1 MKIAVL
7 PADNAVRVERDRV
20 RSSVYLLMLSFAAI
34 YFLIWPIWRA
44 QFLIEIWFTEA
55 WNAYLQDAAVSGQ
68 GLYPAPDGLVGNT
81 YPPLSFYAVG
91 YLGRIFGDNLFVGRA
106 LSLVALA
113 ALGIEIF
120 VAVRLLVADRTAA
133 AVGALWYLAI
143 MAHNST
149 TYVGANDPQIA
160 GEAIMGAALVWF
172 LARQRD
178 GKSATS
184 PLLLMVVGGFWKHNI
199 IGIPV
204 TAMAWLFIN
213 HGRRAIGPA
222 LISAAAALAGLAAC
236 GAIFGPAFFSNL
248 LATRQ
253 YAFAN
258 VLTNIGH
265 LQWSALAFAIW
276 LFWAL
281 GDRRSVA
288 ARFTS
293 LHIGVSLSACILQW
307 FGHGVSG
314 NAEFDFIIA
323 LGIGVGVAFARIER
337 GWFAKTFGAARARD
351 AMILAL
357 VARLLVSE
365 RQETALLVLSEP
377 FRSSIAEGERNV
389 IGDVAHVVDIPG
401 DVSCTVKVVCRLAG
415 KRFVLDEFKTGE
427 LMATGSATAA
437 DIAAMLSSR
446 GITPFV
452 GQTPK
457 GAPIDESIV
466 RWFTGA
472 MKKAPASAG
481 A

>member
-7 PADNAVRVERDRV
+7 PADGSALVERDRV

-34 YFLIWPIWRA
+34 YFLVWPIWRA
-44 QFLIEIWFTEA
+44 QFLIEIWPTEG
-55 WNAYLQDAAVSGQ
+55 WNAYLQDAAASGQ
-68 GLYPAPDGLVGNT
+68 RLYPATDGLVGNN
-81 YPPLSFYAVG
+81 YPPLSFYAIG
-91 YLGRIFGDNLFVGRA
+91 YLGRIFGDNLLVGRA
-106 LSLVALA
+106 LSLVSLA
-113 ALGIEIF
+113 ALGIEVF
-120 VAVRLLVADRTAA
+120 LAVRLLVADRTAA
-133 AVGALWYLAI
+133 AAGALWYLAI

-149 TYVGANDPQIA
+149 TYVGTNDPQIA

-172 LARQRD
+172 LARERD
-178 GKSATS
+178 GKSAIA

-204 TAMAWLFIN
+204 TAIAWLFIN
-213 HGRRAIGPA
+213 HGRRAIGTA

-276 LFWAL
+276 LAWGL
-281 GDRRSVA
+281 TDRGSVA

-293 LHIGVSLSACILQW
+293 LHITVSLFACVLQW

-314 NAEFDFIIA
+314 NAEFDFILA
-323 LGIGVGVAFARIER
+323 LGIGVGVTFARIER
-337 GWFAKTFGAARARD
+337 LWFAKIFGAARARD
-351 AMILAL
+351 VMILAL
-357 VARLLVSE
+357 VMRLLVSG
-365 RQETALLVLSEP
+365 RQETALLVLSEQ
-377 FRSSIAEGERNV
+377 FRSSVAASERNV
-389 IGDVAHVVDIPG
+389 IDDVARVVDIPG

-415 KRFVLDEFKTGE
+415 KRFVHDEFKTEE
-427 LMATGSATAA
+427 LVATGSATEA
-437 DIAAMLSSR
+437 DIAAMLRSR
-446 GITPFV
+446 GITPFI

-457 GAPIDESIV
+457 GAAINESIV
-466 RWFTGA
+466 RWLA
-472 MKKAPASAG
+472 RR
-481 A
+481 